1 MPKRRQIETSSR
13 VSYKRREVTRATPN
27 SPRSHNKPATTDAYA
42 VGYGKPPTWTQFRPG
57 RSGNPKGRP
66 KRGRANK
73 DSIARETLEQKIA
86 IDKDR
91 RSRKES
97 LRHVAFQRIG
107 EKASSGDI
115 RSVNFLL
122 ARENEER
129 HRASDYSSVPPE
141 TALEIIR
148 AFLERELARKGEK
161 K

>member
-1 MPKRRQIETSSR
+1 MVKKQGIGTYNQVSHKRRRKTRVTQSS
-13 VSYKRREVTRATPN
+13 TRSRN
-27 SPRSHNKPATTDAYA
+27 
-42 VGYGKPPTWTQFRPG
+42 KPPTAGNYTIGYGQPPTSTQFQRG

-66 KRGRANK
+66 KKGSENK
-73 DSIARETLEQKIA
+73 HSMARETLERKIA
-86 IDKDR
+86 IEKDQ

-148 AFLERELARKGEK
+148 AFLERQPAAKGEK

>member
-1 MPKRRQIETSSR
+1 MAKKRKIETYNK
-13 VSYKRREVTRATPN
+13 V
-27 SPRSHNKPATTDAYA
+27 SHNDPRKTRVTQSSTRSRD
-42 VGYGKPPTWTQFRPG
+42 KPPTAGNYSTGYGRPPTSTQFQRG
-57 RSGNPKGRP
+57 RSGNPNGRP
-66 KRGRANK
+66 KKRRANK

-86 IDKDR
+86 IEKDQK
-91 RSRKES
+91 SRKES
-97 LRHVAFQRIG
+97 LRHVAFHRIG

-148 AFLERELARKGEK
+148 AFLERQLAAKGEK